1 MMETWLPHKLRT
13 LRVRQGLTLIDAAKK
28 TGVTRAT
35 LSELERGHRHPVAPT
50 LVKIAKGYGVP
61 VEELIEEPALAG
73 KAEAPEAGPA
83 ITRDSLMSSPE
94 SEKERREELRMF
106 RELLT
111 DAHGLLEE
119 MADEYRKAGATDKLK
134 TLVNVA
140 MFSAIGAEQFVKEE
154 VGPARDRASTR
165 VYAAG
170 NRLEEFI
177 EDLLETIQST
187 TTEPV
192 GGEVA
197 YLDAHRRRRAG

>member
-1 MMETWLPHKLRT
+1 MLKLPEVAQRLGVSEKTARRYIKAGTIPSVFIGNAYRVQEDDLEEY
-13 LRVRQGLTLIDAAKK
+13 VRQAQVEPGGTSAPK
-28 TGVTRAT
+28 V
-35 LSELERGHRHPVAPT
+35 LSRPSP
-50 LVKIAKGYGVP
+50 
-61 VEELIEEPALAG
+61 
-73 KAEAPEAGPA
+73 EAPEAQA
-83 ITRDSLMSSPE
+83 DE
-94 SEKERREELRMF
+94 ERREELRMF

-177 EDLLETIQST
+177 EDLLETIKST

-197 YLDAHRRRRAG
+197 LLDAHRRRRAS

>member
-1 MMETWLPHKLRT
+1 MSRVRQARRRAGLSQEELAKASGVSPATVVQVELGNRRPQGRT
-13 LRVRQGLTLIDAAKK
+13 LRKLAA
-28 TGVTRAT
+28 A
-35 LSELERGHRHPVAPT
+35 LEMEVAD
-50 LVKIAKGYGVP
+50 
-61 VEELIEEPALAG
+61 LIEEEEAPAPKVLSRPSP
-73 KAEAPEAGPA
+73 EAPEAQA
-83 ITRDSLMSSPE
+83 DE
-94 SEKERREELRMF
+94 ERREELRMF

>member
-1 MMETWLPHKLRT
+1 MDTLEERAGVSKRTISEIERGVRTPHT
-13 LRVRQGLTLIDAAKK
+13 LTLAKLANALE
-28 TGVTRAT
+28 VD
-35 LSELERGHRHPVAPT
+35 LDELLEDEAP
-50 LVKIAKGYGVP
+50 
-61 VEELIEEPALAG
+61 
-73 KAEAPEAGPA
+73 KAQSRPSPEAPEAQA
-83 ITRDSLMSSPE
+83 DE
-94 SEKERREELRMF
+94 ERREELRMF

-170 NRLEEFI
+170 SRLEEFI

-197 YLDAHRRRRAG
+197 YLDALRRRRAS